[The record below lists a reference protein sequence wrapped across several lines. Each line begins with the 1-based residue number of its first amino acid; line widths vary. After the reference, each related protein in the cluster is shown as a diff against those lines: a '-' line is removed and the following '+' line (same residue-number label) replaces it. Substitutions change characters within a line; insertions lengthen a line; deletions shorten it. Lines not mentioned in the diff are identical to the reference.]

1 MILQPNQHPLTLLLQ
16 TLVLLSELFHPLLEQ
31 FHDFRS
37 GESQFG
43 FVREGSLERRPQA
56 GSAMLETGTI
66 VDRFD
71 GGGGKFDVG
80 IVDLG
85 EVGRGGLGREEEEEE
100 GGFSE
105 DHLA

>member
-1 MILQPNQHPLTLLLQ
+1 
-16 TLVLLSELFHPLLEQ
+16 
-31 FHDFRS
+31 
-37 GESQFG
+37 
-43 FVREGSLERRPQA
+43 
-56 GSAMLETGTI
+56 MLETGTI

-100 GGFSE
+100 GGFAE
-105 DHLA
+105 DHLADNSISVCILYERSGTNNNFLSLPRYCITYYLAVEG